1 MSQPTWN
8 TASGSIGTLDE
19 GTPISFTFV
28 ATPSVSTYTLQYTL
42 LNGIFPEAT
51 APFSL
56 NQSTG
61 VLTGTA
67 AQVAQPSDYSF
78 TIRVKEY
85 DGAVYKNFSDRS
97 FSMTII
103 GKTSPSFVT
112 PSGALYTPY
121 ILDSTWD
128 PFQIVISNPDPGT
141 NAIVSLISGSLPPGL
156 EINENGLIQ
165 GYATPPLNSFLV
177 PITSDPY
184 VFTLQITSESGIAQ
198 RQFSITVQN
207 QQLEPGYTGRKPV
220 LMNTQPP
227 SFNISITDPNQPYY
241 TESNIGIF
249 SQDNYFIFKLL
260 GNNFSSGPLSYNLTS
275 GSLPSG
281 ISDNI
286 LYSNTNVEITI
297 DTSNAGTG
305 YVIGDQLRIL
315 GTDVGGESPAN
326 DIIFEVATIGSLGSL
341 MTVDNISGTNV
352 DSFESYSGVSIQS
365 DSPGVGI
372 GAMCGINKINASWI
386 SGTLAVTPT
395 AIEAYTF
402 TYSAFNNTNLLASD
416 PVTFTMTVVEQI
428 DNIPIDISVSWLT
441 DSYLGVINN
450 GQVSTFTV
458 EAVSASGFNLEYSL
472 TSGSLPPNLT
482 LLDTGEITGRLAFEA
497 AGTIIPENTETD
509 YTFTIS
515 ATNPLYPEITSSKI
529 FTFTAIQKYS
539 VPYENLYI
547 KALLSESDR
556 ALIDSLLTNTSIIPS
571 SYLYRPSDQYF
582 GKATDIIYTH
592 MYGVNVAPLEDYLNA
607 VNINHYWR
615 NILLGP
621 IRTAVARDS
630 NNEIVYE
637 VVYSEIIDYLVND
650 QGVSI
655 SKEIFWPTTIPLL
668 LNGDTANNVLMDTD
682 MTYYDTNAVLKV
694 VSGSVTASTTIVLN
708 WFTEDLQL
716 GMNLVGPA
724 ITNDGDGL
732 PPKVTSI
739 NATTNTITV
748 NIPQTLATSDYIIF
762 YNAAYTSMTP
772 GYATTL
778 YPNSLDNM
786 RQQIADTIGFL
797 NDASIL
803 PLWMQSQQVNGNV
816 LGYTPS
822 WVICYTKPGYSET
835 IKNNILENWNHSLN
849 EINFKIDRF
858 EIDKSLTWDYDPDT
872 ETWAGLPSGIPYP
885 SPSNS
890 QDQYIYFPRRTILPD
905 QTQQG

>member
-8 TASGSIGTLDE
+8 TASGSIGTFNE

-28 ATPSVSTYTLQYTL
+28 ATPSVPSYTLQYTL
-42 LNGIFPEAT
+42 LNGIFPQAT
-51 APFSL
+51 TLFSL

-85 DGAVYKNFSDRS
+85 DGSVYKNFSDRS

-103 GKTSPSFVT
+103 GITAPSFVT

-141 NAIVSLISGSLPPGL
+141 NAIISLISGSLPPGL

-184 VFTLQITSESGIAQ
+184 VFTLQVTSESGIAQ

-207 QQLEPGYTGRKPV
+207 QQLEPGYAGRNPV

-227 SFNISITDPNQPYY
+227 SFDISITDPNQPYY
-241 TESNIGIF
+241 TTGNLGIF
-249 SQDNYFIFKLL
+249 SQDNYFIFKLV

-275 GSLPSG
+275 GSLPPG
-281 ISDNI
+281 ISDNT
-286 LYSNTNVEITI
+286 LYSDTNVEITI
-297 DTSNAGTG
+297 DTSSPGTG

-315 GTDVGGESPAN
+315 GTDVGGVTPAN
-326 DIIFEVATIGSLGSL
+326 DIVFEVASIGPSGSLL
-341 MTVDNISGTNV
+341 TVNTVSGTNV
-352 DSFESYSGVSIQS
+352 DSFESYSGVTIYS
-365 DSPGVGI
+365 DSPGIGI
-372 GAMCGINKINASWI
+372 GAVCGINKINASWI
-386 SGTLAVTPT
+386 TGTITVAPP
-395 AIEAYTF
+395 AIDTYTF
-402 TYSAFNNTNLLASD
+402 TYSAFNNSNLLSSD
-416 PVTFTMTVVEQI
+416 SITFTMTVVEQI
-428 DNIPIDISVSWLT
+428 DNIPIDISVTWLT
-441 DSYLGVINN
+441 DSYLGTINN
-450 GQVSTFTV
+450 GQVSTFAV
-458 EAVSASGFNLEYSL
+458 EATSASGFNLEYSL

-497 AGTIIPENTETD
+497 EGTIIPENTETD

-515 ATNPLYPEITSSKI
+515 ATNPLYPEIASTKI
-529 FTFTAIQKYS
+529 FTFTTIQKYS
-539 VPYENLYI
+539 APYENLYI

-556 ALIDSLLTNTSIIPS
+556 ALIDSLLTSITIIPP

-582 GKATDIIYTH
+582 GKATDIIYAH
-592 MYGVNVAPLEDYLNA
+592 MYGVTVASVEDYLNA

-621 IRTAVARDS
+621 IKTAVARNS
-630 NNEIVYE
+630 NNEIIYE
-637 VVYSEIIDYLVND
+637 VVYSEIIDDLVND

-655 SKEIFWPTTIPLL
+655 SKEIFWPTTIPLF
-668 LNGDTANNVLMDTD
+668 LNGDTANNILMDTD

-694 VSGSVTASTTIVLN
+694 VSGSVTASATIVLS
-708 WFTEDLQL
+708 WFTEDLQI
-716 GMNLVGPA
+716 GMNLVGPT
-724 ITNDGDGL
+724 ITNDVDGL
-732 PPKVTSI
+732 PPTILTI
-739 NATTNTITV
+739 NTTTNTITV
-748 NIPQTLATSDYIIF
+748 NVPQTLAATDYIIF
-762 YNAAYTSMTP
+762 YDAAYTSMTP

-803 PLWMQSQQVNGNV
+803 PLWMQSQQLDGNV
-816 LGYTPS
+816 PGYTPS

-835 IKNNILENWNHSLN
+835 IKNNILENWNHTLN

-872 ETWAGLPSGIPYP
+872 ETWAGLPSGDPYP
-885 SPSNS
+885 SPANS
-890 QDQYIYFPRRTILPD
+890 EDQYIYFPRRTILPD